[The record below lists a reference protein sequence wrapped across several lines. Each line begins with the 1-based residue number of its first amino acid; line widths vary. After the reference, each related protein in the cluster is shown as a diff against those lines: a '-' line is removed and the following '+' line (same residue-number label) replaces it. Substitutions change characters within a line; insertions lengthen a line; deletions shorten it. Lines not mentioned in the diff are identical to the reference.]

1 MIMKVLPMKFAMS
14 ASLSTS
20 LSSINVSNFQGFKKM
35 IGEKTLMPTLLVRSQ
50 ASKTGRHARPAHA
63 LALLAALANPASA
76 QERPIHGP
84 APVLTVGAA
93 EAASTRRVELTAG
106 RSVIVDLP
114 RDAKEVFVANP
125 AVANAVVRSTR
136 KVFVIGMADGATSI
150 FIMDAEG
157 RQIAALDVTVARD
170 LNLGTLRE
178 LLGQSIPGGR
188 FDVRSSGASVL
199 LSGSVN
205 SSADAQQAIDIS
217 NAFVGLGGAGGAS
230 GGSSGGVSAGARGA
244 VINNLS
250 IRNKDQVMLRVT
262 VVEVSRT
269 VLKQFGI
276 NLNGNWS
283 ALNPLGS
290 SSSPALSNSVPFP
303 INSDLATGNQ
313 IQASVKAGGFSL
325 QATLKAFEQ
334 AGVSRVLAEP
344 TLTAI
349 SGEAAKFLA
358 GGEFPVPASVSS
370 CVSGV
375 CSAPGIT
382 FKPYGVALSFTP
394 VVLADNRISIRVA
407 TDVTEIDPQNSFNY
421 TNDGVT
427 TAIPGTRVRRSET
440 TVELP
445 SGGVMMTAGLIQQV
459 NKQAISGLPGL
470 INLPILGA
478 LFRSRDYQRM
488 ETELMIM
495 VTPYIARA
503 MEPKQVSRPDDN
515 FVDSTDGQAVLLGQI
530 NRLYGKV
537 VPTGAAPVGQTHR
550 GRVGF
555 IVE

>member
-1 MIMKVLPMKFAMS
+1 MLALQTFI
-14 ASLSTS
+14 
-20 LSSINVSNFQGFKKM
+20 
-35 IGEKTLMPTLLVRSQ
+35 
-50 ASKTGRHARPAHA
+50 RPARA
-63 LALLAALANPASA
+63 LALLALVQAGPLLA
-76 QERPIHGP
+76 QERPTLGP
-84 APVLTVGAA
+84 APVLTVGSA
-93 EAASTRRVELTAG
+93 EAASSRRVELTAG

-205 SSADAQQAIDIS
+205 SSSDAQQAIDIA
-217 NAFVGLGGAGGAS
+217 NAFVGLGGGAAATS
-230 GGSSGGVSAGARGA
+230 APSGGVAAGARGA
-244 VINNLS
+244 VINNLT

-262 VVEVSRT
+262 VVEVSRN

-276 NLNGNWS
+276 NMTGNWS

-290 SSSPALSNSVPFP
+290 ATSPALSNALPFP
-303 INSDLATGNQ
+303 INGNIAGSNQ
-313 IQASVKAGGFSL
+313 IALSAQGAGFSL

-358 GGEFPVPASVSS
+358 GGEFPVPSAASS
-370 CVSGV
+370 CVGGI

-407 TDVTEIDPQNSFNY
+407 TDVTEIDPQTSFNY

-427 TAIPGTRVRRSET
+427 TAIPGTRVRKSET

-459 NKQAISGLPGL
+459 NRQAITGLPGL
-470 INLPILGA
+470 VNLPILGA

-495 VTPYIARA
+495 CTPYIARA
-503 MEPKQVSRPDDN
+503 MEPKQVTRPDDN
-515 FVDSTDGQAVLLGQI
+515 FVDATDGQAVLLGQI
-530 NRLYGKV
+530 NQLYGKV
-537 VPTGAAPVGQTHR
+537 GAAPLGRTYR

>member
-1 MIMKVLPMKFAMS
+1 MS
-14 ASLSTS
+14 AVTAMTAPLA
-20 LSSINVSNFQGFKKM
+20 F
-35 IGEKTLMPTLLVRSQ
+35 R
-50 ASKTGRHARPAHA
+50 RPARHSA
-63 LALLAALANPASA
+63 CGLALIAALTGPAAA
-76 QERPIHGP
+76 QDRPALGP
-84 APVLTVGAA
+84 APVLTVGSA

-106 RSVIVDLP
+106 RSVIIDLP

-150 FIMDAEG
+150 FMMDAEG

-170 LNLGTLRE
+170 LNLSTLRE
-178 LLGQSIPGGR
+178 LLNQSIPGGR

-205 SSADAQQAIDIS
+205 SSADAQQAIDIA
-217 NAFVGLGGAGGAS
+217 NAFVGLGGGGAS
-230 GGSSGGVSAGARGA
+230 SGAPSGGVSAGARGA
-244 VINNLS
+244 VINNLT

-262 VVEVSRT
+262 VVEVSRS

-276 NLNGNWS
+276 NTTGNWS
-283 ALNPLGS
+283 ALNPLSTAIDQTTGLVT
-290 SSSPALSNSVPFP
+290 SPALVNSLPFP
-303 INSDLATGNQ
+303 ITGGSAPAANQ
-313 IQASVKAGGFSL
+313 LQASVKAGGFSL

-334 AGVSRVLAEP
+334 AGVSRILAEP

-358 GGEFPVPASVSS
+358 GGEFPVPSSASCAVGGF
-370 CVSGV
+370 CT
-375 CSAPGIT
+375 PGIT
-382 FKPYGVALSFTP
+382 FKPYGVSLSFTP
-394 VVLADNRISIRVA
+394 IVLADNRISIRVA
-407 TDVTEIDPQNSFNY
+407 TDVTEIDQQSSFSYTVGNS
-421 TNDGVT
+421 TV
-427 TAIPGTRVRRSET
+427 AVPGTKVRRSET

-470 INLPILGA
+470 INLPVLGA

-495 VTPYIARA
+495 CTPYIARA

-530 NRLYGKV
+530 NRLYGTV
-537 VPTGAAPVGQTHR
+537 GPTAAAPLGRTYR

>member
-1 MIMKVLPMKFAMS
+1 M
-14 ASLSTS
+14 
-20 LSSINVSNFQGFKKM
+20 
-35 IGEKTLMPTLLVRSQ
+35 
-50 ASKTGRHARPAHA
+50 
-63 LALLAALANPASA
+63 
-76 QERPIHGP
+76 
-84 APVLTVGAA
+84 LTISAA
-93 EAASTRRVELTAG
+93 EAGSIRWVELTAG

-178 LLGQSIPGGR
+178 LLSQSIPGGR

-199 LSGSVN
+199 LSGAVN
-205 SSADAQQAIDIS
+205 SSADAQQAIDIA
-217 NAFVGLGGAGGAS
+217 NAFVGLGGAGAAGAAGAAS
-230 GGSSGGVSAGARGA
+230 GGVAAGSRGA
-244 VINNLS
+244 VINNLT

-262 VVEVSRT
+262 VVEVSRN

-276 NLNGNWS
+276 NMAGNWS
-283 ALNPLGS
+283 ALNPVGS
-290 SSSPALSNSVPFP
+290 SSSPALINSVPFP
-303 INSDLATGNQ
+303 INGDLASGNQ
-313 IQASVKAGGFSL
+313 LQASVKSGGFSL

-334 AGVSRVLAEP
+334 AGVSRILAEP

-358 GGEFPVPASVSS
+358 GGEYPVPSSASCTSS
-370 CVSGV
+370 TCT
-375 CSAPGIT
+375 PGIT
-382 FKPYGVALSFTP
+382 FKPYGVAMSFTP
-394 VVLADNRISIRVA
+394 TVLADNRISIRVA
-407 TDVTEIDPQNSFNY
+407 TDVTEIDTQQSFNY
-421 TNDGVT
+421 TAGDSTVSV
-427 TAIPGTRVRRSET
+427 PGTRVRRSET

-459 NKQAISGLPGL
+459 NKQAIAGLPGL

-478 LFRSRDYQRM
+478 LFRSRDYQRQ

-495 VTPYIARA
+495 CTPYIARP
-503 MEPKQVSRPDDN
+503 MEAKQVSRPDDN
-515 FVDSTDGQAVLLGQI
+515 FVDASDGQAVLLGQI
-530 NRLYGKV
+530 NRIYGKV
-537 VPTGAAPVGQTHR
+537 GTAAL
-550 GRVGF
+550 GRTFRNRIGF
-555 IVE
+555 IIE

>member
-1 MIMKVLPMKFAMS
+1 MTA
-14 ASLSTS
+14 
-20 LSSINVSNFQGFKKM
+20 Q
-35 IGEKTLMPTLLVRSQ
+35 PTLSRVVR
-50 ASKTGRHARPAHA
+50 RPARA
-63 LALLAALANPASA
+63 LALLALVNGPTLA
-76 QERPIHGP
+76 QERPSLGP
-84 APVLTVGAA
+84 APVLAVGSA
-93 EAASTRRVELTAG
+93 ESASTRRVELTAG

-205 SSADAQQAIDIS
+205 SSSDAQQAIDIA
-217 NAFVGLGGAGGAS
+217 NAFVGLGSAGAAS
-230 GGSSGGVSAGARGA
+230 GAPSGGVSAGARGA
-244 VINNLS
+244 VINNLT

-262 VVEVSRT
+262 VVEVSRN

-276 NLNGNWS
+276 NMTGNWS
-283 ALNPLGS
+283 ALNPVGTLGQQLVNAGTAS
-290 SSSPALSNSVPFP
+290 ATLVPAMVPNVLTNTLPFP
-303 INSDLATGNQ
+303 ITGGSTPSGNQ
-313 IQASVKAGGFSL
+313 IQASVQAGGFSL

-334 AGVSRVLAEP
+334 AGVSRILAEP

-358 GGEFPVPASVSS
+358 GGEFPVPSS
-370 CVSGV
+370 AACAVGGV
-375 CSAPGIT
+375 CTPGIT

-407 TDVTEIDPQNSFNY
+407 TDVTEIDPQQSFNY
-421 TNDGVT
+421 TVGNSTV
-427 TAIPGTRVRRSET
+427 AVPGTRVRRSET

-478 LFRSRDYQRM
+478 LFRSRDYQRQ

-495 VTPYIARA
+495 CTPYIARA
-503 MEPKQVSRPDDN
+503 MEPRQVARPDDN
-515 FVDSTDGQAVLLGQI
+515 FVDATDGQAVLLGQI

-537 VPTGAAPVGQTHR
+537 GAAPLGRTYR

>member
-1 MIMKVLPMKFAMS
+1 VTAMLAPLPS
-14 ASLSTS
+14 
-20 LSSINVSNFQGFKKM
+20 
-35 IGEKTLMPTLLVRSQ
+35 
-50 ASKTGRHARPAHA
+50 ARPARRPTRHRACA
-63 LALLAALANPASA
+63 LALLASLTVPASA
-76 QERPIHGP
+76 QNRPVLGP
-84 APVLTVGAA
+84 APVLTVGSA

-205 SSADAQQAIDIS
+205 SSADAQQAIDIA
-217 NAFVGLGGAGGAS
+217 NAFVGLGGGGGGGT
-230 GGSSGGVSAGARGA
+230 GGSSGGVAAGARGA

-262 VVEVSRT
+262 VVEVSRN

-283 ALNPLGS
+283 ALNPLGNATT
-290 SSSPALSNSVPFP
+290 SPSLANALPFP
-303 INSDLATGNQ
+303 ITGGTTPTGNQ
-313 IQASVKAGGFSL
+313 IQASVRAGGFSL

-358 GGEFPVPASVSS
+358 GGEFPVPSAASS
-370 CVSGV
+370 CVSGL

-407 TDVTEIDPQNSFNY
+407 TDVTEIDPTNSFNY

-495 VTPYIARA
+495 CTPFIARA

-537 VPTGAAPVGQTHR
+537 APTSAAPVGQSYR

>member
-1 MIMKVLPMKFAMS
+1 MIALPRF
-14 ASLSTS
+14 L
-20 LSSINVSNFQGFKKM
+20 
-35 IGEKTLMPTLLVRSQ
+35 
-50 ASKTGRHARPAHA
+50 RPARA
-63 LALLAALANPASA
+63 LALLTLIHAGPLLA
-76 QERPIHGP
+76 QERPALGP
-84 APVLTVGAA
+84 APVLTVGSA
-93 EAASTRRVELTAG
+93 EAASSRRVELTAG

-205 SSADAQQAIDIS
+205 SSSDAQQAIDIA
-217 NAFVGLGGAGGAS
+217 NAFVGLGGGAAAT
-230 GGSSGGVSAGARGA
+230 GAPSGGVSAGARGA
-244 VINNLS
+244 VINNLT

-262 VVEVSRT
+262 VVEVSRN

-276 NLNGNWS
+276 NMTGNWS
-283 ALNPLGS
+283 ALNPVSTVKDLATGLVSNAPAGS
-290 SSSPALSNSVPFP
+290 YSPSLANSLPFP
-303 INSDLATGNQ
+303 INGDLGNGNQ
-313 IQASVKAGGFSL
+313 FQASARGAGFSL

-334 AGVSRVLAEP
+334 AGVSRILAEP

-358 GGEFPVPASVSS
+358 GGEFPVPSSAS
-370 CVSGV
+370 CTIGA
-375 CSAPGIT
+375 CTPGIT
-382 FKPYGVALSFTP
+382 YKPYGVALSFTP

-407 TDVTEIDPQNSFNY
+407 TDVTEIDPQQSFSYTLGNS
-421 TNDGVT
+421 TV
-427 TAIPGTRVRRSET
+427 AVPGTRVRRSET

-445 SGGVMMTAGLIQQV
+445 SGGVMMTAGLIQQT
-459 NKQAISGLPGL
+459 NRQAISGLPGL

-495 VTPYIARA
+495 CTPYIARA
-503 MEPKQVSRPDDN
+503 MEPKQVTRPDDN
-515 FVDSTDGQAVLLGQI
+515 FVDATDGQAVLLGQV

-537 VPTGAAPVGQTHR
+537 GAAPLGRTYR

>member
-1 MIMKVLPMKFAMS
+1 MIAAP
-14 ASLSTS
+14 LSR
-20 LSSINVSNFQGFKKM
+20 LA
-35 IGEKTLMPTLLVRSQ
+35 R
-50 ASKTGRHARPAHA
+50 RPACA
-63 LALLAALANPASA
+63 LALLAALNGPALA
-76 QERPIHGP
+76 QDRQTLGP

-93 EAASTRRVELTAG
+93 ESASSRRVELTAG

-178 LLGQSIPGGR
+178 LLNQSIPGGR

-205 SSADAQQAIDIS
+205 ASADAQQAIDIA
-217 NAFVGLGGAGGAS
+217 NAFVGLGSAGGAS
-230 GGSSGGVSAGARGA
+230 GAPSGGVSAGARGA
-244 VINNLS
+244 VINNLT

-262 VVEVSRT
+262 VVEVSRN
-269 VLKQFGI
+269 VLKQFGV
-276 NLNGNWS
+276 NLAGNWS

-290 SSSPALSNSVPFP
+290 ATSPALSNSLPFP
-303 INSDLATGNQ
+303 INGDLASGNQ
-313 IQASVKAGGFSL
+313 VQASVRAGGFSL

-334 AGVSRVLAEP
+334 AGVSRILAEP

-358 GGEFPVPASVSS
+358 GGEFPVPSS
-370 CVSGV
+370 ATCVVGGV
-375 CSAPGIT
+375 CTPGIT
-382 FKPYGVALSFTP
+382 YKPYGVALSFTP

-407 TDVTEIDPQNSFNY
+407 TDVTEIDPQQSFSYTVGNSS
-421 TNDGVT
+421 VSV
-427 TAIPGTRVRRSET
+427 PGTRVRRSET

-459 NKQAISGLPGL
+459 NKQAITGLPGL

-478 LFRSRDYQRM
+478 LFRSRDYQRQ

-495 VTPYIARA
+495 CTPYIARA
-503 MEPKQVSRPDDN
+503 MEPKQASRPDDN
-515 FVDSTDGQAVLLGQI
+515 FIDSSDGQAVLLGQI
-530 NRLYGKV
+530 NRLYGSV
-537 VPTGAAPVGQTHR
+537 ARPGATPLGRTYR

-555 IVE
+555 IIE